1 MSKKIITASVDSAAI
16 TTDKIAD
23 GAVTLNKLAANLGAT
38 GPRGVTGPTGPQ
50 GTTGATGPIGATGP
64 QGTTGPTGLQ
74 GTTGPTG
81 VTGPVGATGAT
92 GPVGATGAIG
102 ATGLQGVTGPRGA
115 TGVTG
120 STGVSG
126 LAGPTGAT
134 GPQGATGVAGLAGAT
149 GPTGVSGPSGAS
161 GPTGPVGATGAA
173 GPIAGTNKQLIYN
186 NNNAPAGSANA
197 FYDSYLYAREN
208 LYIQSATQ
216 THSYRFNV
224 AAPSFSSSFVPGTF
238 SLVDTNT
245 NTTPLYILGDRIG
258 INTNSIATGTL
269 TLKKH
274 SFVGPIGGVTDT
286 QTIITRVQTGNVV
299 LDTGMYGT
307 NDSYLQ
313 TRNTSL
319 ANTYYPL
326 RLNPAGGNVYVGP
339 ASTTLYTFNVGGTGS
354 FDADLRATLFR
365 ASAPGLAY
373 APTFCFDTDLDTGV
387 WRPGENQIG
396 FSTGGVSRLTINAAG
411 DTTINNNLY
420 VSGGF
425 AQIKTPT
432 TTGQNTASLVV
443 TTENDYQWG
452 SAIRGRHLRSNN
464 GPTLLYDAL
473 LSVVADGRDAGGVLR
488 GTSAL
493 HFICA
498 GDAVENGIPSSVW
511 IALSDAAGDHL
522 SFFHIN
528 HSAQRWSQLESFTGV
543 GGLFDS
549 NLNRDSGLRP
559 EFPCRA
565 WAHISGVSQPAI
577 TRAAGNVSSI
587 TDLGVG
593 KYRINFTYPFPD
605 ANYSVVCSGTANAAA
620 SEEWV
625 ASPSHFTTT
634 SCQINFGDN
643 NNDNDFD
650 GLVCVAIFR

>member
-1 MSKKIITASVDSAAI
+1 MPKTIITASVSDGAV
-16 TTDKIAD
+16 TENKLAD
-23 GAVTLNKLAANLGAT
+23 GAVTLSKLAVGLGAT

-50 GTTGATGPIGATGP
+50 GTTGATGPVGATGP

-81 VTGPVGATGAT
+81 VTGPVGITGAT
-92 GPVGATGAIG
+92 GPQGVTGPIG
-102 ATGLQGVTGPRGA
+102 ATGLQGVTGPRGS
-115 TGVTG
+115 TGVIG

-126 LAGPTGAT
+126 LAGLTGAT
-134 GPQGATGVAGLAGAT
+134 GPQGVTGVSGLAGAT
-149 GPTGVSGPSGAS
+149 GPTGVSGPSGAA
-161 GPTGPVGATGAA
+161 GPTGSVGATGVA

-224 AAPSFSSSFVPGTF
+224 AAPGFSFSPGIF

-258 INTNSIATGTL
+258 INTSSIFTGTL

-274 SFVGPIGGVTDT
+274 SFVGPIGDVADL
-286 QTIITRVQTGNVV
+286 QTIITRLQTGNVV

-313 TRNTSL
+313 TRNTAL

-326 RLNPAGGNVYVGP
+326 RLNPAGGNVYVGR

-354 FDADLRATLFR
+354 FDNELRASIFR
-365 ASAPGLAY
+365 GVVDSTSSAPA
-373 APTFCFDTDLDTGV
+373 FCFDADIDTGM
-387 WRPGENQIG
+387 WRPGDNQLG
-396 FSTGGVSRLTINAAG
+396 FSTGGVNRLTINAAG
-411 DTTINNNLY
+411 DTTINNSLY

-432 TTGQNTASLVV
+432 TTGQNVANLVV

-452 SAIRGRHLRSNN
+452 SAIRGRHLRPNN

-473 LSVVADGRDAGGVLR
+473 LSVVADGRDAGGILR
-488 GTSAL
+488 ATSAL

-511 IALSDAAGDHL
+511 IGLSDAAGDHL

-605 ANYSVVCSGTANAAA
+605 ANYSVVCSGTANTAA